1 MLLLYVDNQHFT
13 RSIFYVMITITDHMS
28 FVQPMNNWFG
38 VSLYQYT
45 AEGNIFPSDNFN
57 VRYCVGNDGTHCK

>member
-1 MLLLYVDNQHFT
+1 
-13 RSIFYVMITITDHMS
+13 MITITDHMS

-45 AEGNIFPSDNFN
+45 AEGNIFPSDNLKQ
-57 VRYCVGNDGTHCK
+57 NDPPLEQIILISSQPVFALTP